1 MFYDE
6 EAFPNGQMGITIPNV
21 CLHDTNTLKYQKKKP
36 PNLSCLP
43 SESKKVI
50 SPDSRKQTRYKGFVG
65 YKETN
70 NDMSHSC
77 LDISLD

>member
-6 EAFPNGQMGITIPNV
+6 EVFPNGQMGITIPNI
-21 CLHDTNTLKYQKKKP
+21 CLHDTNTLKYQKKKTQ
-36 PNLSCLP
+36 NLSCLP
-43 SESKKVI
+43 SKSKKVI

-70 NDMSHSC
+70 NDV
-77 LDISLD
+77 